1 VPELTGYHRK
11 SCNGKKGVRLGTQNL
26 LYDYLHYFDGEEL
39 LKPLTIRIYDHNHVL
54 MTEDLTVFR
63 AIV

>member
-1 VPELTGYHRK
+1 VPELTGHHRK
-11 SCNGKKGVRLGTQNL
+11 SRNGTKSARLGTQNL
-26 LYDYLHYFDGEEL
+26 LDDYLHYFDREEL
-39 LKPLTIRIYDHNHVL
+39 LKPLAIRIFDHVL